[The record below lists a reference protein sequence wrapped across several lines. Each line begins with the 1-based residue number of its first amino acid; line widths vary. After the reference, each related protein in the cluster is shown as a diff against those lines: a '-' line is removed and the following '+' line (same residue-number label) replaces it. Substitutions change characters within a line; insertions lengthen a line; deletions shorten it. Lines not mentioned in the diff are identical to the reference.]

1 VHKSTTLNRAI
12 AIDKIQIVKENETLE
27 DIHRFFPVI
36 ENRIKTVLS
45 GKISVEELLSRTTSS
60 IYSRKKLFKINRK
73 IEFDNMTSPL
83 YTIIDIYAEDY
94 VGLLYY
100 ILSVFE
106 KLGISIQKAR
116 ISTDV
121 NRVVDSFYITDESGN
136 KIEDKNLV
144 QRLRDELSKVI

>member
-1 VHKSTTLNRAI
+1 
-12 AIDKIQIVKENETLE
+12 
-27 DIHRFFPVI
+27 
-36 ENRIKTVLS
+36 
-45 GKISVEELLSRTTSS
+45 
-60 IYSRKKLFKINRK
+60 
-73 IEFDNMTSPL
+73 MTSPL

-136 KIEDKNLV
+136 KVEDKNLV